1 MKKITAMMAVLM
13 LLLSLLSASASIY
26 DPESAGMLIE
36 TENGKSVNMREE
48 PNSDS
53 KTLTTIPAGK
63 IVLVYSDFISNQ
75 WSHVQYGMLNGFVMS
90 KFLTDRMHMYIKSA
104 NGKSV
109 NMREEP
115 NANSKVVTSLP
126 YGNAVIVFSD
136 FVDDQWLHVQY
147 GMYSGYMMSKFL
159 TVKEPE
165 PFVSPTPKPTLKP
178 APTPTLRPTARPT
191 DPPTPEQR
199 RANEILEA
207 QKLGIVPQGM
217 KTDGIATWDDLNNL
231 LTNVVRLKT
240 MNPAAERTHVYLT
253 KEEYEASGA
262 GAQYDMVLR
271 GVAAAEMYGVLLD
284 IGDTK
289 HSHDHAN
296 DPYIADYADI
306 HMAQE
311 YAARTALYDPN
322 DWRTMDLGEMV
333 LAVLDHTDART
344 GESVLSLDV
353 EYKLYPT
360 HPLTREDAILAAYR
374 LYNSC
379 SAYVGTVV
387 VTHKRPV
394 NLRQGP
400 STKHAIVDKADPG
413 AIYPVVAVE
422 KGGWYKVLLPDGR
435 NVYISGSMVTFY
447 PQ

>member
-1 MKKITAMMAVLM
+1 MYQSAIGEDTMKKIIAMMAVLM
-13 LLLSLLSASASIY
+13 LLLSLLPASASIY

-53 KTLTTIPAGK
+53 KMLTIIPAGK

-165 PFVSPTPKPTLKP
+165 PLVSPTPKPTLKP

-240 MNPAAERTHVYLT
+240 MERGKIPRKKCAFLVSMNLCNTAAFMKKCGKSLFQAVFGHKTRTLMLI
-253 KEEYEASGA
+253 ASVSKLA
-262 GAQYDMVLR
+262 FL
-271 GVAAAEMYGVLLD
+271 YG
-284 IGDTK
+284 
-289 HSHDHAN
+289 
-296 DPYIADYADI
+296 
-306 HMAQE
+306 
-311 YAARTALYDPN
+311 
-322 DWRTMDLGEMV
+322 
-333 LAVLDHTDART
+333 
-344 GESVLSLDV
+344 
-353 EYKLYPT
+353 
-360 HPLTREDAILAAYR
+360 
-374 LYNSC
+374 
-379 SAYVGTVV
+379 
-387 VTHKRPV
+387 
-394 NLRQGP
+394 
-400 STKHAIVDKADPG
+400 
-413 AIYPVVAVE
+413 
-422 KGGWYKVLLPDGR
+422 
-435 NVYISGSMVTFY
+435 
-447 PQ
+447 